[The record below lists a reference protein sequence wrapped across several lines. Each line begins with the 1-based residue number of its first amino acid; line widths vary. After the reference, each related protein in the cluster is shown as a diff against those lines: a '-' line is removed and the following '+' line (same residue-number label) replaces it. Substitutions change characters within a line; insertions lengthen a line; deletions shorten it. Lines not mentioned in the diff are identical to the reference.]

1 MTFNSENFS
10 INFKSSME
18 IIITKT
24 QLEASEY
31 AANIVATQ
39 VRKNPASV
47 LGLATGGT
55 PLQLYSQLIKMH
67 REDSLDFSGV
77 KTFNLDEYVGLPADN
92 ENSYNYF
99 MHKNFFDHV
108 NVLEENVNIP
118 DGMAEDIPSYC
129 KGYEQKIRGA
139 GGIDIQ
145 ILGIG
150 SDAHIGFNEPSSSF
164 ASRTRIKALAPQ
176 TIKDNARFFGGDE
189 SKVPQQA
196 ITMGIGTIMESKMC
210 ILLAFGESKAD
221 AVAAC
226 VEGGMSIL
234 YPASILQMHPNAKI
248 IVDEPAA
255 SKLKLADYYK
265 WAFSKKP
272 EWQMYK

>member
-1 MTFNSENFS
+1 MQE
-10 INFKSSME
+10 
-18 IIITKT
+18 
-24 QLEASEY
+24 
-31 AANIVATQ
+31 
-39 VRKNPASV
+39 
-47 LGLATGGT
+47 
-55 PLQLYSQLIKMH
+55 
-67 REDSLDFSGV
+67 
-77 KTFNLDEYVGLPADN
+77 
-92 ENSYNYF
+92 
-99 MHKNFFDHV
+99 
-108 NVLEENVNIP
+108 VLERKSIKNIDFNCDLAQSYGMYKNNVEFELLDYVSSVNISC
-118 DGMAEDIPSYC
+118 GFH
-129 KGYEQKIRGA
+129 A
-139 GGIDIQ
+139 GDPVAIKEALLKAKEKNVAVG
-145 ILGIG
+145 
-150 SDAHIGFNEPSSSF
+150 AHIGFNEPSSSF

-248 IVDEPAA
+248 IVDEVAA